1 MRARGRV
8 HPRPGGR
15 YTDWALFPHV
25 QRFATVPD
33 LLRDLLTADL
43 YGISQNMRRNNEDAL
58 LGASPHDRELH
69 AEIPHWTLHEFLSR
83 LSVPSL
89 GILKPFFARS
99 QPFDTF

>member
-58 LGASPHDRELH
+58 LGASGSC
-69 AEIPHWTLHEFLSR
+69 TLKSR
-83 LSVPSL
+83 IGRCMSFCP
-89 GILKPFFARS
+89 
-99 QPFDTF
+99 D